1 VILSRRQLFALRRT
15 YRGGVP
21 MAEIDGQS
29 FLGFLAQVPLVL
41 SPSPVLTDNEFRRP
55 ERLGGSMPCEVNVVE
70 PRADLSVPATD
81 KIRIALADDH
91 PIFRDGLCRL
101 LSLEEDF
108 VVVAQVNDGLQVL
121 EVLRQY
127 EPDILLLDLN
137 MPGLSGLATL
147 QRMQAAN
154 TKTRVILLTASDNQN
169 EFVDALKL
177 GSCGIVQKQT
187 ATELLVDS
195 IRRVHAGELWMD
207 SRTTAVVIQRFV
219 SPGELPSPASP
230 AAHRDQDRSLLSPRE
245 REIVNLTAQGFKN
258 SDMAAK
264 LSLSEQTIK
273 NHLHNIFEK
282 LGVSDRLELA
292 LLAVEHRLV
301 GVSEPAKC

>member
-1 VILSRRQLFALRRT
+1 
-15 YRGGVP
+15 
-21 MAEIDGQS
+21 
-29 FLGFLAQVPLVL
+29 
-41 SPSPVLTDNEFRRP
+41 
-55 ERLGGSMPCEVNVVE
+55 MPCEVNVVE
-70 PRADLSVPATD
+70 PWAHVSGPTMG

-121 EVLRQY
+121 EVLTQY

-137 MPGLSGLATL
+137 MPGLGGLATL
-147 QRMQAAN
+147 QRVQAAN
-154 TKTRVILLTASDNQN
+154 TKTRVILLTASDNQSD
-169 EFVDALKL
+169 FVDALKL

-207 SRTTAVVIQRFV
+207 SRTTTAVVQRFV
-219 SPGELPSPASP
+219 SPGDLPSPAIPATPEDQNRSP
-230 AAHRDQDRSLLSPRE
+230 LSPRE
-245 REIVNLTAQGFKN
+245 REIVKLTAQGFKN

-264 LSLSEQTIK
+264 LSLSEQTVK

-282 LGVSDRLELA
+282 LGISDRLELA
-292 LLAVEHRLV
+292 LHAVERGLV
-301 GVSEPAKC
+301 GASSQVLI

>member
-1 VILSRRQLFALRRT
+1 
-15 YRGGVP
+15 
-21 MAEIDGQS
+21 
-29 FLGFLAQVPLVL
+29 
-41 SPSPVLTDNEFRRP
+41 
-55 ERLGGSMPCEVNVVE
+55 MPCESNVVE
-70 PRADLSVPATD
+70 PWVDACVPTTD

-108 VVVAQVNDGLQVL
+108 VVVAQANDGSQVL
-121 EVLRQY
+121 EVLQQY

-137 MPGLSGLATL
+137 MPGWSGLDTL
-147 QRMQAAN
+147 QRVQAAN

-207 SRTTAVVIQRFV
+207 SRTTAAVIQRFV
-219 SPGELPSPASP
+219 SPGDLPSPTNS
-230 AAHRDQDRSLLSPRE
+230 AAHRDQKNRTLLSPRE
-245 REIVNLTAQGFKN
+245 RDIVNLTAQGFKN

-264 LSLSEQTIK
+264 LSLSEQTVK

-282 LGVSDRLELA
+282 LGVSSRFELA
-292 LLAVEHRLV
+292 LHAVEHRLIA
-301 GVSEPAKC
+301 SDLAWR

>member
-1 VILSRRQLFALRRT
+1 
-15 YRGGVP
+15 
-21 MAEIDGQS
+21 
-29 FLGFLAQVPLVL
+29 
-41 SPSPVLTDNEFRRP
+41 
-55 ERLGGSMPCEVNVVE
+55 MPCGVNVVE
-70 PRADLSVPATD
+70 PWADASGPTTD

-147 QRMQAAN
+147 QRAQAAN

-207 SRTTAVVIQRFV
+207 SRTTAAVIQRFV
-219 SPGELPSPASP
+219 SPGDLPGPASS
-230 AAHRDQDRSLLSPRE
+230 AAHRDQNRSLLSPRE

>member
-1 VILSRRQLFALRRT
+1 MR
-15 YRGGVP
+15 
-21 MAEIDGQS
+21 
-29 FLGFLAQVPLVL
+29 
-41 SPSPVLTDNEFRRP
+41 
-55 ERLGGSMPCEVNVVE
+55 CEVNGVE
-70 PRADLSVPATD
+70 PWADVSVPTTD
-81 KIRIALADDH
+81 KIRIAIADDH

-147 QRMQAAN
+147 QRVQAAN

-169 EFVDALKL
+169 EFVQALKL

-195 IRRVHAGELWMD
+195 IRRVHAGECWMD
-207 SRTTAVVIQRFV
+207 SRTTAAVIQRFV
-219 SPGELPSPASP
+219 SPGDSGGPASS
-230 AAHRDQDRSLLSPRE
+230 AAHRDQSRSLLSPRE
-245 REIVNLTAQGFKN
+245 REIVHLTAQGLKN

-264 LSLSEQTIK
+264 LSLSEQTVK
-273 NHLHNIFEK
+273 NHLHSIFDK
-282 LGVSDRLELA
+282 LGVSDRLELV
-292 LLAVEHRLV
+292 LHAVEHRLV
-301 GVSEPAKC
+301 GISEPAKC

>member
-1 VILSRRQLFALRRT
+1 MQ
-15 YRGGVP
+15 
-21 MAEIDGQS
+21 
-29 FLGFLAQVPLVL
+29 
-41 SPSPVLTDNEFRRP
+41 
-55 ERLGGSMPCEVNVVE
+55 CEVKVVK
-70 PRADLSVPATD
+70 PLADVSVPITD

-108 VVVAQVNDGLQVL
+108 DVVAQVNDGLQVL

-137 MPGLSGLATL
+137 MPGLNGLATL
-147 QRMQAAN
+147 QRVQTAKI
-154 TKTRVILLTASDNQN
+154 KTRIILLTASDNQN

-177 GSCGIVQKQT
+177 GSSGIVQKQT

-207 SRTTAVVIQRFV
+207 SRTKTAVIQRFV
-219 SPGELPSPASP
+219 SPGDLPSPAIP
-230 AAHRDQDRSLLSPRE
+230 AAPGDQNRSPLSPRE
-245 REIVNLTAQGFKN
+245 REIVKLTAQGFKN

-264 LSLSEQTIK
+264 LSLSEQTVK

-292 LLAVEHRLV
+292 LLAVEHGLA
-301 GVSEPAKC
+301 GASEPAKC

>member
-1 VILSRRQLFALRRT
+1 MLCETNVAEPSADVSVRT
-15 YRGGVP
+15 P
-21 MAEIDGQS
+21 K
-29 FLGFLAQVPLVL
+29 
-41 SPSPVLTDNEFRRP
+41 
-55 ERLGGSMPCEVNVVE
+55 
-70 PRADLSVPATD
+70 
-81 KIRIALADDH
+81 KIRIAIADDH

-108 VVVAQVNDGLQVL
+108 VVVAQADDGLQVL

-137 MPGLSGLATL
+137 MPGLSGLDTL
-147 QRMQAAN
+147 QRLQAAN
-154 TKTRVILLTASDNQN
+154 TKTRVILVTASDSQN
-169 EFVDALKL
+169 EFVHALKL

-207 SRTTAVVIQRFV
+207 SRTTAAVIQRFV
-219 SPGELPSPASP
+219 SPGDLPSPASS
-230 AAHRDQDRSLLSPRE
+230 AAQPDQNRSLLSPRE

-264 LSLSEQTIK
+264 LSLSEQTVK
-273 NHLHNIFEK
+273 NHLHNIFDK

-292 LLAVEHRLV
+292 LHAVEHRLV
-301 GVSEPAKC
+301 GVPAPAKC

>member
-1 VILSRRQLFALRRT
+1 
-15 YRGGVP
+15 
-21 MAEIDGQS
+21 
-29 FLGFLAQVPLVL
+29 
-41 SPSPVLTDNEFRRP
+41 
-55 ERLGGSMPCEVNVVE
+55 MPCAVNVVE
-70 PRADLSVPATD
+70 PWADVSVPTTD

-121 EVLRQY
+121 EVLRQH

-147 QRMQAAN
+147 QRVQAVN
-154 TKTRVILLTASDNQN
+154 TKTRVILLTASDNQD
-169 EFVDALKL
+169 EFVHALKL

-207 SRTTAVVIQRFV
+207 SRTTAAVIQRFV
-219 SPGELPSPASP
+219 SPGDLAGPASS
-230 AAHRDQDRSLLSPRE
+230 AAHRDQNRSLLSPRE

-258 SDMAAK
+258 SDVAAK
-264 LSLSEQTIK
+264 LSLSEQTVK
-273 NHLHNIFEK
+273 NHLHNIFDK

-292 LLAVEHRLV
+292 LHAVEHRLV
-301 GVSEPAKC
+301 GASEPAKC

>member
-1 VILSRRQLFALRRT
+1 V
-15 YRGGVP
+15 
-21 MAEIDGQS
+21 
-29 FLGFLAQVPLVL
+29 GFVSGP
-41 SPSPVLTDNEFRRP
+41 T
-55 ERLGGSMPCEVNVVE
+55 
-70 PRADLSVPATD
+70 TD

-108 VVVAQVNDGLQVL
+108 VVVAQVNDGLQVFD
-121 EVLRQY
+121 VLRQY

-147 QRMQAAN
+147 QRVQAAN
-154 TKTRVILLTASDNQN
+154 IKTRVILLTASDNQN

-187 ATELLVDS
+187 ATDLLVDS

-207 SRTTAVVIQRFV
+207 SRTTAAVIQRFV
-219 SPGELPSPASP
+219 TPCDLPPPASS
-230 AAHRDQDRSLLSPRE
+230 AEYRYRNRSLLSPRE

-264 LSLSEQTIK
+264 LSLSEQTVK

-282 LGVSDRLELA
+282 LRVSDRLELA
-292 LLAVEHRLV
+292 LHAIEHRLV

>member
-1 VILSRRQLFALRRT
+1 
-15 YRGGVP
+15 
-21 MAEIDGQS
+21 
-29 FLGFLAQVPLVL
+29 
-41 SPSPVLTDNEFRRP
+41 
-55 ERLGGSMPCEVNVVE
+55 MPCEVNVVE
-70 PRADLSVPATD
+70 PWAYVSGPTTD

-101 LSLEEDF
+101 LAMEEDF
-108 VVVAQVNDGLQVL
+108 VVVAQANDGLEVL

-147 QRMQAAN
+147 QRVQAAN
-154 TKTRVILLTASDNQN
+154 TKIRVILLTASDNQN

-177 GSCGIVQKQT
+177 GSCGIVPKQT

-207 SRTTAVVIQRFV
+207 SRTTAVVFQRFV
-219 SPGELPSPASP
+219 SPGDLPSQESP
-230 AAHRDQDRSLLSPRE
+230 AAHRDKDRSLLSPRE

-292 LLAVEHRLV
+292 LHAVEYRLV

>member
-1 VILSRRQLFALRRT
+1 
-15 YRGGVP
+15 
-21 MAEIDGQS
+21 
-29 FLGFLAQVPLVL
+29 
-41 SPSPVLTDNEFRRP
+41 
-55 ERLGGSMPCEVNVVE
+55 MPCEINVVE
-70 PRADLSVPATD
+70 PWAYVSGPTTD

-108 VVVAQVNDGLQVL
+108 VVVAQVNDGLQVFD
-121 EVLRQY
+121 VLRQY

-147 QRMQAAN
+147 QRVQAAN
-154 TKTRVILLTASDNQN
+154 IKTRVILLTASDNQN

-187 ATELLVDS
+187 ATDLLVDS

-207 SRTTAVVIQRFV
+207 SRTTAAVIQRFV
-219 SPGELPSPASP
+219 SPGDLPSPASST
-230 AAHRDQDRSLLSPRE
+230 AHRDQNPSPLSPRE

-264 LSLSEQTIK
+264 LSLSEQTVK

-292 LLAVEHRLV
+292 LHAVEHRLV
-301 GVSEPAKC
+301 GASEPAKC

>member
-1 VILSRRQLFALRRT
+1 
-15 YRGGVP
+15 
-21 MAEIDGQS
+21 
-29 FLGFLAQVPLVL
+29 
-41 SPSPVLTDNEFRRP
+41 
-55 ERLGGSMPCEVNVVE
+55 MPCEINVVE
-70 PRADLSVPATD
+70 PWADVSVPTTD

-108 VVVAQVNDGLQVL
+108 VVVAQVDDGSQVL

-147 QRMQAAN
+147 QRAQAAN

-187 ATELLVDS
+187 ATDLLVDS

-207 SRTTAVVIQRFV
+207 SRTTAAVIQRFV
-219 SPGELPSPASP
+219 APGDLPSPASS
-230 AAHRDQDRSLLSPRE
+230 AAHRDQNRSLLSPRE

-292 LLAVEHRLV
+292 LHAVEHRLV
-301 GVSEPAKC
+301 GASEPAKC